1 MKKILASA
9 AAVILM
15 TGAAPG
21 LAKQDKNEPILVDA
35 VTPTMQWASDVSQ
48 DLDRELLRIRPSA
61 RDGMPN
67 GLVQVRFEV
76 RDGKAVNTRLFHRSG
91 DSWLDR
97 QAVRSIER
105 LEGIPDVPSAAG
117 DSRTVQANIITARD
131 DNAYRVLNARLV
143 DMEEIRMASSGPDRT
158 VIALTA
164 GALPAG

>member
-1 MKKILASA
+1 MRKILATTA
-9 AAVILM
+9 AAILM
-15 TGAAPG
+15 TGAAPT

-35 VTPTMQWASDVSQ
+35 VTPSVQWASDVSV

-61 RDGMPN
+61 RTGMPN

-76 RDGKAVNTRLFHRSG
+76 QDGKAVNARVFHRSG

-105 LEGIPDVPSAAG
+105 LADIPDVPGVG
-117 DSRTVQANIITARD
+117 DVRTVQANIITASSE
-131 DNAYRVLNARLV
+131 NAYRVLSARLV
-143 DMEEIRMASSGPDRT
+143 DMEEARMASSGAERT

-164 GALPAG
+164 GTPPAG